1 MQSFS
6 GGIKIPRLKPCG
18 AKLPTPVAIVITEVE
33 IMPADIY
40 DNRELSWLKFNERVL
55 EEAQDINVPLLER
68 LNFASIFQSNLDE
81 FFMVRVGSLYDR
93 ILVNDNK
100 KDNKTRMSPKE
111 QLKAIFDVVR
121 ELEPQKDITYKSIML
136 QLREYGIEQ
145 VKFNSATKE
154 EQEYLENYFK
164 KEIKPMIFPLIIDK
178 KNPFPFLQN
187 KEIYCALQIQT
198 KSNLKIG
205 IIPANGQFKR
215 IIWLGDGKRFI
226 LAEDLILHFAPSVF
240 KNYKVIDK
248 TLFRITRNADI
259 TAEEGLYDQDLDF
272 REIME
277 NLCKKRKKLQAVRM
291 QLSESFSRTA
301 LEFLMKKLGLNDN
314 QIFYLKTPLDLSFVG
329 KLGDMCN
336 EPALKYSELIPQK
349 SSSLNM
355 ERSLIPQ
362 IKRNDVL
369 LTYPFETI
377 KPFISLLFEAAKDPK
392 VTSINI
398 TLYRVAKHSQII
410 EALCSAAENGKEVT
424 VLVEL
429 RARFDEENN
438 IQWSKRLQKAGCM
451 VIYGPRELKVHSK
464 LLLITRKI
472 PGGEEYI
479 TQIGTGNYNEKTS
492 TLYTDLSLITAKREI
507 GLEAKEVFTDLLE
520 GRLVTDS
527 KYLLVAPLCL
537 RHKLMEMIDA
547 EIELALSGEP
557 AYIGAKVNSLC
568 DKVLMDKLI
577 EASQA
582 GVKIDLIVRGICCL
596 IPGVKEQTENITV
609 TSIVGRYLEHSR
621 IYIFGTKERCK
632 MYISSADYMT
642 RNTIR
647 RVEVAAPILNEK
659 IRLRLW
665 EMFEIM
671 LADNVKGRRMVTDGH
686 YVHKDKI
693 GEPLDSQVY
702 FFEQAY
708 KRAEKK
714 EADRR
719 RAAAR
724 KEAAEKKKAAEKAA
738 AKTDTKTVKNTAA
751 KKKKAVKKTTDK

>member
-1 MQSFS
+1 
-6 GGIKIPRLKPCG
+6 
-18 AKLPTPVAIVITEVE
+18 
-33 IMPADIY
+33 MPADIY

-329 KLGDMCN
+329 KLGDMCS

>member
-1 MQSFS
+1 
-6 GGIKIPRLKPCG
+6 
-18 AKLPTPVAIVITEVE
+18 
-33 IMPADIY
+33 MPADIY

-215 IIWLGDGKRFI
+215 IIRLGDGKRFI

-259 TAEEGLYDQDLDF
+259 TVEEGLYDQDLDF

-301 LEFLMKKLGLNDN
+301 LEFLMKKLGLNDS

-329 KLGDMCN
+329 QLGDMCN
-336 EPALKYSELIPQK
+336 EPALRYSELIPQK

-451 VIYGPRELKVHSK
+451 VIYGPRDLKVHSK

-537 RHKLMEMIDA
+537 RHKLMEMIDS

-557 AYIGAKVNSLC
+557 AYIGAKINSLC

-693 GEPLDSQVY
+693 GEPLDSQIY

-724 KEAAEKKKAAEKAA
+724 KEAAEKKKEAEKVA
-738 AKTDTKTVKNTAA
+738 AKTDTKTVKKTAA
-751 KKKKAVKKTTDK
+751 KKKKTVKKTTDK